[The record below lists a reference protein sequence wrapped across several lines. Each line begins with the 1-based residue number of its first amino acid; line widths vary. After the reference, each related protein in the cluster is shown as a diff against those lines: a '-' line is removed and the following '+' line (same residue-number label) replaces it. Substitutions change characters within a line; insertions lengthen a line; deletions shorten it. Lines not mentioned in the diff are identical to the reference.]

1 MIEHCKKD
9 YTYDE
14 ALKLKTS
21 AGIPIAKVH
30 DARTPSMCFKFDT
43 VEQAGGFAK
52 DVLLGADPKDIF
64 KAEKSFMNPRDADN
78 LTKDYSEKCIIL

>member
-1 MIEHCKKD
+1 MLGRVGLDKYYLYFMCHRSSPSLRLFLQ
-9 YTYDE
+9 
-14 ALKLKTS
+14 A
-21 AGIPIAKVH
+21 
-30 DARTPSMCFKFDT
+30 SMCFKFDT